1 MIRILLVEIDEKTA
15 LSLREAVADEEGYL
29 INRCKSEETLVVVEW
44 DKPDIIFL
52 NIARPGVSGL
62 QLLRK
67 LKTKTKGIPIIVIT
81 DRVSTSLAIEA
92 MKEGAFDYVIKPLDV
107 SQLKG
112 LLGKVARARKEAPS
126 KPSGGMETDVEGET
140 VFIGEHPEMLEIY
153 KLIGR
158 VAPADVPVLIQGESG
173 TGKELVA
180 RAIHRHSPRSSKK
193 FLAVNCAAIP
203 ETLLESE
210 LFGHETGAF
219 TGAVGRRKGKFE
231 QCDGGTIFLD
241 EVADMSPATQSK
253 VLRVL
258 EQQEFERLGG
268 SETIAVDIR
277 VIAATNRSLVKCMQ
291 EGEFRVD
298 LFYRLRGAFICLPP
312 LRSRGQDVHLIAEHF
327 LRQFAKKANKN
338 IKDFSPKALKKL
350 QEYSWKGNIR
360 ELKNVIQTA
369 VIFCHGE
376 VLLPEHITL
385 EEEIINFAEVQDDCQ
400 EMFAKVVDPLF
411 DKLKKSEEGH
421 LFTQL
426 TSALEKALIQ
436 ITMEKVGGNQVRAAQ
451 LLGISRNTLRDRLK
465 KFGLN

>member
-1 MIRILLVEIDEKTA
+1 MTRILLVEIDERTA
-15 LSLREAVADEEGYL
+15 LSLKEAAADKEKHL
-29 INRCKSEETLVVVEW
+29 INRCKSEEALVVVEW

-52 NIARPGVSGL
+52 NIARPGISGL
-62 QLLRK
+62 QLLQK
-67 LKTKTKGIPIIVIT
+67 LRAKTGGVPVIVIA

-92 MKEGAFDYVIKPLDV
+92 MKEGAFDYLIRPLDV
-107 SQLKG
+107 SHLKE
-112 LLGKVARARKEAPS
+112 LLSKVARARKEAPS
-126 KPSGGMETDVEGET
+126 KPEPELEGAAEGEV

-158 VAPADVPVLIQGESG
+158 VAPAEVPVLIQGESG

-180 RAIHRHSPRSSKK
+180 RAIHRHSPRALKK

-231 QCDGGTIFLD
+231 QCDRGTIFLD

-268 SETIAVDIR
+268 SETIGVDIR

-312 LRSRGQDVHLIAEHF
+312 LRSRGEDVRLIAEHF
-327 LRQFAKKANKN
+327 LRQFSKKANKN
-338 IKDFSPKALKKL
+338 IKGLSRKALKKL
-350 QEYSWKGNIR
+350 REYSWKGNIR

-376 VLLPEHITL
+376 VLLPEHIIL
-385 EEEIINFAEVQDDCQ
+385 EEEVIDFAEVKDDCQ

-421 LFTQL
+421 LFAQL
-426 TSALEKALIQ
+426 TSALEKTLIQ
-436 ITMEKVGGNQVRAAQ
+436 ITMKKVGGNQVRAAQ

-465 KFGLN
+465 KFGVN

>member
-1 MIRILLVEIDEKTA
+1 MTKILLVEVDEKTVF
-15 LSLREAVADEEGYL
+15 SLREAVTDQGEYV
-29 INRCKSEETLVVVEW
+29 IDRCKAEEAMVLVER

-52 NIARPGVSGL
+52 NIARPEVSRLKLL
-62 QLLRK
+62 QMFRK
-67 LKTKTKGIPIIVIT
+67 SVQDVPVIVIA
-81 DRVSTSLAIEA
+81 DRVSTSLAIKA
-92 MKEGAFDYVIKPLDV
+92 MKEGAFDYVIKPLDKA
-107 SQLKG
+107 QLRA
-112 LLGKVARARKEAPS
+112 LLERLARTRQKAPS
-126 KPSGGMETDVEGET
+126 RPSLDLEEDMEGET

-158 VAPADVPVLIQGESG
+158 VAPTDVPVLIQGESG

-180 RAIHRHSPRSSKK
+180 REIHRHSLRSHKK
-193 FLAVNCAAIP
+193 FMAVNCAAIP

-210 LFGHETGAF
+210 LFGHEAGAF

-231 QCDGGTIFLD
+231 QSHGGTVFLD

-277 VIAATNRSLVKCMQ
+277 VVAATNRSLVKRMQ
-291 EGEFRVD
+291 EGKFRVD

-312 LRSRGQDVHLIAEHF
+312 LRSRGSDIRLLAEYF
-327 LRQFAKKANKN
+327 LRQFSKKANKN
-338 IKDFSPKALKKL
+338 IKGISPKVVKKL
-350 QEYSWKGNIR
+350 QVYPWKGNVR
-360 ELKNVIQTA
+360 ELRNAIQTA

-376 VLLPEHITL
+376 VLLPEHIAL
-385 EEEIINFAEVQDDCQ
+385 EEEIVDFDEVKDDCQ
-400 EMFAKVVDPLF
+400 QMFAKIIEPLF
-411 DKLKKSEEGH
+411 DKLKMSGEGQ
-421 LFTQL
+421 LYQQL

-451 LLGISRNTLRDRLK
+451 LLGVSRNTLRDRLK